1 MSWPTYTV
9 NDILNVCLFI
19 YFTENEIDG
28 STLLELTNDVHEFK
42 AVLPKSGH
50 RLKVK
55 KIIKD
60 SAGSTTSSTT
70 TTATSSA
77 INHLNT
83 EGEDEEDS
91 VSL

>member
-28 STLLELTNDVHEFK
+28 STLLELTNDVDEFK

-70 TTATSSA
+70 ATSSA

>member
-1 MSWPTYTV
+1 
-9 NDILNVCLFI
+9 LFI

-28 STLLELTNDVHEFK
+28 STLLELTNDVDEFK

-70 TTATSSA
+70 ATSSA
-77 INHLNT
+77 INRLNT

-91 VSL
+91 VSP